1 MEAVLRQTV
10 CMTEPLVGAISLPDG
25 TLIRGRGRRERE
37 PGGPLPDFGLGL
49 GRPPGTGGSAPGSG
63 QARRARIRRRPAPP
77 PEWPV
82 AWIEWPVAWIEW
94 PVAWIDWP
102 DFRTPRHGQLAAIA
116 IEHAYALAKTGQ
128 RVEVNCGG
136 GTGRTGTVIACMAV
150 LAGCPAAEAV
160 AWTRRHYRSRAVETP
175 GQRRWIEWF
184 ASHGRTR

>member
-1 MEAVLRQTV
+1 M
-10 CMTEPLVGAISLPDG
+10 
-25 TLIRGRGRRERE
+25 
-37 PGGPLPDFGLGL
+37 PDFGLGL
-49 GRPPGTGGSAPGSG
+49 GRPPGTGGSDLGSG

-82 AWIEWPVAWIEW
+82 AWI
-94 PVAWIDWP
+94 DWP
-102 DFRTPRHGQLAAIA
+102 DFRTPRDGQRAAIA
-116 IEHAYALAKTGQ
+116 IEHAYALAKSGQ

-150 LAGCPAAEAV
+150 LAGCPAAEAI

-175 GQRRWIEWF
+175 GQRRWIQWF